1 MRFPIFLRWHV
12 RCFIAAQMEFPA
24 TRNQARAEEHERQ
37 VKMKVAAEPP
47 KPRGKRVAKVRTV
60 PTRAALSE
68 LGRQDSALR
77 DHLLD
82 AAVAGATLARDPAD
96 PQLRHEADLTWKALA
111 SGVAH
116 HLASENELVLPWA
129 ESQHSVP
136 TGVMNRAR
144 ERHRKLRSLA
154 KTVAAVSFERGRDG
168 EVRRAARALLQL
180 AVHLDDLID
189 GEERDLVPILQR
201 SLLGAHRA

>member
-1 MRFPIFLRWHV
+1 MNV
-12 RCFIAAQMEFPA
+12 
-24 TRNQARAEEHERQ
+24 
-37 VKMKVAAEPP
+37 VAEPSKGRP
-47 KPRGKRVAKVRTV
+47 KRAAKQRTP

-96 PQLRHEADLTWKALA
+96 RDLRREAALTWKALA

-116 HLASENELVLPWA
+116 HLASEDELVLPWA
-129 ESQHSVP
+129 ASQHAVP
-136 TGVMNRAR
+136 VKVMNRAR
-144 ERHRKLRSLA
+144 ERHRKLQHLA
-154 KTVAAVSFERGRDG
+154 KTVAAVSFERARNP

-189 GEERDLVPILQR
+189 GEERDLFPILQR
-201 SLLGAHRA
+201 SLLGPHRA

>member
-1 MRFPIFLRWHV
+1 V
-12 RCFIAAQMEFPA
+12 
-24 TRNQARAEEHERQ
+24 
-37 VKMKVAAEPP
+37 AEPS
-47 KPRGKRVAKVRTV
+47 KPRGKRVASKRSA

-68 LGRQDSALR
+68 LGRLDSALR
-77 DHLLD
+77 EHLLD

-96 PQLRHEADLTWKALA
+96 RDLRRDAAQTWKALA
-111 SGVAH
+111 SGVAR

-136 TGVMNRAR
+136 AGVMSRAR
-144 ERHRKLRSLA
+144 ERHRKLQRLA
-154 KTVAAVSFERGRDG
+154 KTVAAVSFEKARDA

-189 GEERDLVPILQR
+189 GEERELFPILQR
-201 SLLGAHRA
+201 SLFGAHRA